1 MVRKSSERSLG
12 LLLVLILACTA
23 CAPRIS
29 PRPPEPPAKLVAQ
42 RHEFQVQEMITA
54 KPFSFI
60 FNVGDEPRIVW
71 RDLARVRELGSN
83 GELRARWFDADLK
96 ESSRPTHPGRWTA
109 YIQGKAPNGTP
120 VVRQTTFFA
129 RPNGFLFFGKPGPV
143 PMDYQPGV
151 ATEQVWR
158 EHASEIAQVAGD
170 ARNKALNDSEAAA
183 ILLAGLSEAK
193 PKGRPALSFETT
205 AVRSDAMDLGIR
217 MRVESLTP
225 RPLQP
230 PRRRASPAPVLRAG
244 LCVRGRRGERREEA
258 HRCRLSAV
266 GGRLDGAVRDLGR
279 PSWCDR
285 HAQSVR
291 SRSNHSE
298 PPSDRISGR
307 TSSRSPRRSPPCS
320 SVDSSTKVC
329 WDLDESVGGVFPNYP
344 SGPHVPTF
352 RQCLTHMSGLSGH
365 GDFGGV
371 RNPQLDNIVLNGIDA
386 NRPGQAY
393 SYAGM
398 GYDLTAKAMEL
409 TTGTCAM
416 RLYHDALFEPLGIG
430 DVPMENASS
439 GARPT
444 AMQLAV
450 LAQWLANRGSYGE
463 IEFISPITFQRMLP
477 EPLDKRYPGVTN
489 IEEGIG
495 MHWMRRLKPGAAA
508 NSHDPKDLILSP
520 NTIGHGSFSSSML
533 LVDLDRDLIIV
544 QIRERAGPR
553 FIDWSTQFLQT
564 IVEAVD

>member
-1 MVRKSSERSLG
+1 VRKSSERSLG
-12 LLLVLILACTA
+12 LLLVLIVACTA
-23 CAPRIS
+23 CVPRVS
-29 PRPPEPPAKLVAQ
+29 PRPAEPPANLVAQ
-42 RHEFQVQEMITA
+42 RHDFQVQETITA

-60 FNVGDEPRIVW
+60 FNVGEVPRIVW
-71 RDLARVRELGSN
+71 RDLALVRELGSN

-109 YIQGKAPNGTP
+109 YIQGRAPNGTP

-129 RPNGFLFFGKPGPV
+129 RTSGFLFFGKPGPV

-170 ARNKALNDSEAAA
+170 VRIKALNDSEAAA

-193 PKGRPALSFETT
+193 PMGRPPLSFETA
-205 AVRSDAMDLGIR
+205 AVRTDATDLALR
-217 MRVESLTP
+217 MRVEGLTP
-225 RPLQP
+225 RPLRP

-244 LCVRGRRGERREEA
+244 SASEA
-258 HRCRLSAV
+258 GVANDAKKRIDGVCRLWADDSAEPFV
-266 GGRLDGAVRDLGR
+266 TLVARHGVIVTHEAFGRDRVTGAPIRVDFRSDVFSITKTITAMLFSLFLDQRLL
-279 PSWCDR
+279 
-285 HAQSVR
+285 
-291 SRSNHSE
+291 
-298 PPSDRISGR
+298 
-307 TSSRSPRRSPPCS
+307 
-320 SVDSSTKVC
+320 
-329 WDLDESVGGVFPNYP
+329 DLDASVGGVFPNYP

-430 DVPMENASS
+430 DVPMEIASS
-439 GARPT
+439 GAQPT

-463 IEFISPITFQRMLP
+463 MEFVSPETFQRMLP

-495 MHWMRRLKPGAAA
+495 MHWMRQLKPGAAA

-544 QIRERAGPR
+544 QIRSRGGPR
-553 FIDWSTQFLQT
+553 FMDWSTQFLQT